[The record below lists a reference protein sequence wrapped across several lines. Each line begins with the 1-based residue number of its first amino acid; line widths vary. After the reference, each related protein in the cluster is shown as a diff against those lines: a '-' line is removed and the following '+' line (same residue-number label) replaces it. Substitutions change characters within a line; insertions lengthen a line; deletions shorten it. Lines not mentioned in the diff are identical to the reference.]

1 MKIMRWHCLLL
12 LLIATPCISHSQNKP
27 NARELFDK
35 MMLHMSEVRTCSYVL
50 NMEERVFGE
59 IGKAQYLAKVNV
71 NPLKIYTYSVFPNP
85 GAEALYLENS
95 NSGKVLV
102 NPNRF
107 PYINVN
113 LSVNSML
120 LRKPH
125 QYNILQMGFGYF
137 HGIMK
142 KNAIKY
148 PIPSKS

>member
-1 MKIMRWHCLLL
+1 
-12 LLIATPCISHSQNKP
+12 
-27 NARELFDK
+27 
-35 MMLHMSEVRTCSYVL
+35 MSEVRTCSYVL